1 MARNMEGKYT
11 KLRWS
16 YIVGYIDHNDVVHS
30 RIFSFRDEDGFV
42 SIKTH
47 YDVFG
52 MVLKGWRWDFDKGLE
67 ATLGDRLERE
77 DWERVREH
85 LSYEYDIPFYSNGF
99 HDVQF
104 FCDKMNEEEL

>member
-30 RIFSFRDEDGFV
+30 RMFSFDEAA
-42 SIKTH
+42 KTH

-52 MVLKGWRWDFDKGLE
+52 MKLKGWRWDYDRCLDFSVFQKTWDEGDGDLIRAHLE
-67 ATLGDRLERE
+67 
-77 DWERVREH
+77 
-85 LSYEYDIPFYSNGF
+85 SEYGIPFYSNGH
-99 HDVQF
+99 HDVEF
-104 FCDKMNEEEL
+104 FCNKMDEEEKEV